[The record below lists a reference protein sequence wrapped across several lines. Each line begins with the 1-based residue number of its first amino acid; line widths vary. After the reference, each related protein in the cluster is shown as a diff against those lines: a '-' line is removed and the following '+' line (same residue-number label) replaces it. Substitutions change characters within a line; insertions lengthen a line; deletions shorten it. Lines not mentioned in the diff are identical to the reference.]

1 MRKFVAAAL
10 FCAVMLAQG
19 QQTPNQILSSAASY
33 QGLSDRDLR
42 ISTTYLLTIIAGQA
56 ATPSLI
62 LSNAAA
68 FQGMS
73 DRELQIAS
81 TYLLSQIQSG
91 VNTNQFTSSGTIKS
105 GSFQTNNQFFATSSS
120 VLVLSSGSN
129 IVAQFTPIGGTFIPN
144 GLVSGQLVVSNGGGA
159 NAIIM
164 NSDGTAVFGN
174 SITSSNGF
182 LAKSNVLAS
191 IPALVK
197 GDTYYWSSN
206 GVAYV
211 ICSSPTG
218 VLTTNK
224 LGP

>member
-1 MRKFVAAAL
+1 MVKRVLIALVLSAQFV
-10 FCAVMLAQG
+10 FAQSAG
-19 QQTPNQILSSAASY
+19 TYLSSATDF
-33 QGLSDRDLR
+33 QRLSDHDLQVVQAYALASMAFGSITAAGAVSNAVDFYRLSERDLQVV
-42 ISTTYLLTIIAGQA
+42 QA
-56 ATPSLI
+56 YA
-62 LSNAAA
+62 
-68 FQGMS
+68 
-73 DRELQIAS
+73 
-81 TYLLSQIQSG
+81 LSQLQSG
-91 VNTNQFTSSGTIKS
+91 INTNQFTSSGVIKS

-129 IVAQFTPIGGTFIPN
+129 IIAQFTPIGGMFVPN
-144 GLVSGQLVVSNGGGA
+144 GLLAGQLGVTNGGGA
-159 NAIIM
+159 NAILM

>member
-1 MRKFVAAAL
+1 MVKRVVIALVLSAQFV
-10 FCAVMLAQG
+10 FAQSAG
-19 QQTPNQILSSAASY
+19 TYLSSATDF
-33 QGLSDRDLR
+33 QRLSDHDLQVVQAYALASMAFGSITAAGAISNAVDFYRLSERDLQVV
-42 ISTTYLLTIIAGQA
+42 QA
-56 ATPSLI
+56 YA
-62 LSNAAA
+62 
-68 FQGMS
+68 
-73 DRELQIAS
+73 
-81 TYLLSQIQSG
+81 LSQLQSG
-91 VNTNQFTSSGTIKS
+91 VNTNQFTSSGVIKS

-174 SITSSNGF
+174 VVTSTNGF
-182 LAKSNVLAS
+182 LARSNTPAS
-191 IPALVK
+191 IPPMIK

-211 ICSSPTG
+211 TCVSPTG
-218 VLTTNK
+218 VQTTTK